1 MPASRT
7 TISFNE
13 QNWKT
18 LEKAENKSAVVNQA
32 LHFFFSAK
40 KTLKQ
45 KEEEFILNELAHYTE
60 TGESYPLNDALK

>member
-18 LEKAENKSAVVNQA
+18 LEKTDNKSAVVNQA
-32 LHFFFSAK
+32 LQFFFSAK
-40 KTLKQ
+40 KMLKQ
-45 KEEEFILNELAHYTE
+45 KEEEFILDEIAHYNE
-60 TGESYPLNDALK
+60 TGEVYSINEALK

>member
-13 QNWKT
+13 KNW
-18 LEKAENKSAVVNQA
+18 EKIKNAKNKSSLVNQA
-32 LHFFFSAK
+32 LQFFFHAK

-45 KEEEFILNELAHYTE
+45 REEEFILEEIAHYNE
-60 TGESYPLNDALK
+60 TGESYSLEEIFK

>member
-18 LEKAENKSAVVNQA
+18 LKKSDNKSDVVNQA
-32 LHFFFSAK
+32 LQFFFSAK

-45 KEEEFILNELAHYTE
+45 KEEEFILNEIAHYNE
-60 TGESYPLNDALK
+60 TGESYSLDEVLK

>member
-18 LEKAENKSAVVNQA
+18 LKKVGNKSAVVNQA
-32 LHFFFSAK
+32 LQFFFSAK

-45 KEEEFILNELAHYTE
+45 KEEEFILNELVHYDK
-60 TGESYPLNDALK
+60 TGEEYSLKEALK